1 MAHIKT
7 LQELFKRHRR
17 PGDIVF
23 AILFLAFSLFL
34 LSQIYSETAWV
45 KRTGWYAQ
53 PRFWPAVSLIGMSVF
68 AGLHFIGS
76 ICSPRILGRWKEVAF
91 WVSSLEFVLYF
102 LAYVVLVPQLGYLPS
117 TILFTLF
124 LTIRVGETR
133 PVNLAS
139 AVAFAIVVAVLF
151 RAFLQVKIPAG
162 RIYEALP
169 DGIRAFALT
178 YL

>member
-7 LQELFKRHRR
+7 LQELFKRYRR

-23 AILFLAFSLFL
+23 AILFLLLSLFL
-34 LSQIYSETAWV
+34 LSQLYAETAWV
-45 KRTGWYAQ
+45 KRTNWYAQ
-53 PRFWPAVSLIGMSVF
+53 PRFWPAVSLIGMAIF
-68 AGLHFIGS
+68 ACLHFIGS
-76 ICSPRILGRWKEVAF
+76 VCSPRIPGRWKEVGF
-91 WVSSLEFVLYF
+91 WLSSLEYVLYF
-102 LAYVVLVPQLGYLPS
+102 LVYVVLVPQLGYLPS
-117 TILFTLF
+117 TVLFTLF
-124 LTIRVGETR
+124 LTLRVGERR
-133 PVNLAS
+133 PVNLLS
-139 AVAFAIVVAVLF
+139 AVSFAIAVAVVF

>member
-7 LQELFKRHRR
+7 LQELFRRYRR

-34 LSQIYSETAWV
+34 LSQLYSETAWI
-45 KRTGWYAQ
+45 KRTNWYAQ
-53 PRFWPAVSLIGMSVF
+53 PRFWPAVSLIGMAIF
-68 AGLHFIGS
+68 ACLHFIGS

-102 LAYVVLVPQLGYLPS
+102 LGYVVLVPQLGYLPS
-117 TILFTLF
+117 TVLFTVF
-124 LTIRVGETR
+124 LTLRIGETR
-133 PVNLAS
+133 IVNLLS
-139 AVAFAIVVAVLF
+139 AVGFAVAVAVVF